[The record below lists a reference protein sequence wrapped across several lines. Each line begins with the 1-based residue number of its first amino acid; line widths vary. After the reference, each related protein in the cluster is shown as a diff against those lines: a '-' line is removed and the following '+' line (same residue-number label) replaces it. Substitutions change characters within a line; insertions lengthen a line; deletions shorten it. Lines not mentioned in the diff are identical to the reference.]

1 MLVKFIVFIFL
12 ISYIFTMIVFPF
24 KTVLN
29 NINSDNIDYNS
40 TNYANDYFSQPAYIT
55 LKIGNPSQEVKFLLT
70 YDDCGFK
77 IGKTN
82 KCINNDDYLSHYNRN
97 SSEDFKYTN
106 LFNRTSWEY
115 KNGRSAEDTIY
126 AYTDLE
132 MKNLQKFENIGF
144 YLGTDTDD
152 ALCGIIG
159 LKPRMYRPYCDNI
172 NNIFT
177 SFKSIKIINDND
189 WMIKYTSENEGL
201 LILNPDLNKI
211 VKNYDINKLFIMN
224 NDKEKNFD
232 RWKIMIDKVYS
243 QNFNGS
249 INNKPLTAN
258 INNDFGLFE
267 GSEEYY
273 YNITKTYFKDYIL
286 QKICYLD
293 KIKVDLFSYY
303 AIECDKTKFGI
314 EDMKKFP
321 ILTLVIV
328 PFQTEFNFDYND
340 LFTETKYKYFFNV
353 IFNELITDRWVLG
366 KPFLKK
372 YPLIINYF
380 SETIGYYNDQNK
392 AEPTDNGEPGTSGI
406 FSLKILIFLIIII
419 IIIIVIVSIIFYYIG
434 KNMNQM
440 KKRKANELEDDYDY
454 TSSKENEKH
463 LYDEPGKI
471 N

>member
-1 MLVKFIVFIFL
+1 
-12 ISYIFTMIVFPF
+12 MIVFPF

-97 SSEDFKYTN
+97 SSTDFKYTN

-115 KNGRSAEDTIY
+115 KDGRSAEDTIY

-177 SFKSIKIINDND
+177 SFNSIEIINNND

-201 LILNPDLNKI
+201 
-211 VKNYDINKLFIMN
+211 
-224 NDKEKNFD
+224 
-232 RWKIMIDKVYS
+232 
-243 QNFNGS
+243 
-249 INNKPLTAN
+249 
-258 INNDFGLFE
+258 
-267 GSEEYY
+267 
-273 YNITKTYFKDYIL
+273 
-286 QKICYLD
+286 
-293 KIKVDLFSYY
+293 
-303 AIECDKTKFGI
+303 
-314 EDMKKFP
+314 
-321 ILTLVIV
+321 
-328 PFQTEFNFDYND
+328 
-340 LFTETKYKYFFNV
+340 
-353 IFNELITDRWVLG
+353 
-366 KPFLKK
+366 
-372 YPLIINYF
+372 
-380 SETIGYYNDQNK
+380 
-392 AEPTDNGEPGTSGI
+392 
-406 FSLKILIFLIIII
+406 
-419 IIIIVIVSIIFYYIG
+419 
-434 KNMNQM
+434 
-440 KKRKANELEDDYDY
+440 
-454 TSSKENEKH
+454 
-463 LYDEPGKI
+463 
-471 N
+471 